1 MKAIDNK
8 ELEIALEA
16 LEKER
21 GIKKE
26 YLMEQIEAALITAYK
41 NNYKDSENVQ
51 VVIDRETG
59 ETHIY
64 AVKEVVTKLEN
75 PVLQIAKTEAVKINK
90 QLKVG
95 DTVNIEINPRNFGR
109 IAAQTAKQ
117 VIIQKL
123 REAERDLV
131 FSEFNERKGEI
142 VSGIVQKADTG
153 TIILDLGKLEGIMP
167 AKEQISIE
175 RFRVNDKVKA
185 YVIDVVRGTKGAPQ
199 VIVSRTAPD
208 FVKKLFEF
216 EIPEIYEGL
225 IEVKS
230 VSRDPGNRCKV
241 AVHAQNENK
250 DPVGSCVGQKGVRIQ
265 NIINELSG
273 EKIDVIEWNEDP
285 SIFISSALLPAKV
298 MAVDINEEE
307 LSARVIVPDDQLS
320 LAIGKA
326 GQNARLAARLTNW
339 KIDIKSETQFRE
351 MLMQMQEEGEA
362 STDTEEGVEVKLS
375 EEEID
380 EE

>member
-123 REAERDLV
+123 REAERD
-131 FSEFNERKGEI
+131 F
-142 VSGIVQKADTG
+142 
-153 TIILDLGKLEGIMP
+153 
-167 AKEQISIE
+167 
-175 RFRVNDKVKA
+175 KVRNLN
-185 YVIDVVRGTKGAPQ
+185 V
-199 VIVSRTAPD
+199 
-208 FVKKLFEF
+208 
-216 EIPEIYEGL
+216 
-225 IEVKS
+225 
-230 VSRDPGNRCKV
+230 
-241 AVHAQNENK
+241 
-250 DPVGSCVGQKGVRIQ
+250 
-265 NIINELSG
+265 
-273 EKIDVIEWNEDP
+273 
-285 SIFISSALLPAKV
+285 
-298 MAVDINEEE
+298 
-307 LSARVIVPDDQLS
+307 
-320 LAIGKA
+320 
-326 GQNARLAARLTNW
+326 
-339 KIDIKSETQFRE
+339 
-351 MLMQMQEEGEA
+351 
-362 STDTEEGVEVKLS
+362 
-375 EEEID
+375 
-380 EE
+380 